1 MPPMLD
7 NLCIF
12 AHYDPDDIVDDY
24 VLRYIRCI
32 GECGFSVVVVS
43 TAKLSQKWID
53 LLRLYCVE
61 VIVRDNIG
69 YDFGSWSTGLARYD
83 NHFCGNLLLA
93 NDSVY
98 GPIGSLNTT
107 LATLTSRTADFYGMV
122 ESREH
127 LSHLQSWFLL
137 FRPHVWKHEAF
148 KSLFV
153 QPPNLLS
160 KQEVILE
167 YELAATQRLRQ
178 AGFRAGSL
186 YSSEFRKIVANPT
199 HFIWRQ
205 LIEKHGIP
213 FIKVELLA
221 LNPMRI
227 SNVHEWRMVVAKRS
241 PELIPIID
249 NHLAR
254 IGRLTRRSVNVGTAT
269 LTLVDKVNTRFV
281 HNDEFLGS
289 CGLPM
294 IAKANLQLF
303 KLVRHAFA
311 MQSSVKRALARG
323 KKHGG

>member
-1 MPPMLD
+1 MPQMLD

-32 GECGFSVVVVS
+32 GECGFPVVVVS
-43 TAKLSQKWID
+43 TAKLSQKWIE
-53 LLRLYCVE
+53 LLSRDCVE

-69 YDFGSWSTGLARYD
+69 YDFGSWSTGLARYK
-83 NHFCGNLLLA
+83 NNFCGNLLLA

-98 GPIGSLNTT
+98 GPIGSLYNA

-127 LSHLQSWFLL
+127 QLHLQSWFLL

-148 KSLFV
+148 ISLFS
-153 QPPNLLS
+153 QPPSQFS
-160 KQEVILE
+160 KQEIILK
-167 YELAATQRLRQ
+167 YEIAATQRLRQ
-178 AGFRAGSL
+178 AGFRADSL
-186 YSSEFRKIVANPT
+186 YSAEFRKIAANPT
-199 HFIWRQ
+199 HFFWRK
-205 LIEKHGIP
+205 LIEKQGIP

-221 LNPMRI
+221 RNPSRV
-227 SNVHEWRMVVAKRS
+227 SNVDEWRMVVAKRS

-254 IGRLTRRSVNVGTAT
+254 IVRLTQRHLNVGVAT
-269 LTLVDKVNTRFV
+269 PTLANKVYTRFV
-281 HNDEFLGS
+281 HIDEFLSS

-294 IAKANLQLF
+294 LATANLQLF
-303 KLVRHAFA
+303 KVVRRAFD
-311 MQSSVKRALARG
+311 MQSSVRRALARG
-323 KKHGG
+323 KEQGG